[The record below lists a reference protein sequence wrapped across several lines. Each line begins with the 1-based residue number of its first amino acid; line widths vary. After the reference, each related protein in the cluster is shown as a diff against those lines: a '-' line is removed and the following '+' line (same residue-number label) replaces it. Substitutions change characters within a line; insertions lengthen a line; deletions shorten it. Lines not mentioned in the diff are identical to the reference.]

1 MILVINSG
9 SSSLKF
15 KLYAK
20 DFRILLSG
28 IVERIGLK
36 QPFLRYAF
44 EGGNER
50 DESFTS
56 VPDHVAALRHVFD
69 VVEQGGFDK
78 ADISVVGHR
87 VVHGGEEFTE
97 PTIIT
102 SKNIAKLE
110 AYSKLAPL
118 HNPSNLAGIRSC
130 MKLLPLAKNVA
141 VFDTAFYKTIPA
153 YAYLYSLPWDYYK
166 KHKIRKYGFHGISHR
181 YVSEQAAKQL
191 KKPLSTLR
199 LVTCHLG
206 SGASVTAVQHGK
218 AIDTSMGFTPLEG
231 LTMSTRC
238 GDIDAAIPLYL
249 IRELGMTADE
259 VDVELNTKSGLLG
272 ISGYKD
278 LRDVMAAAGIRIP
291 GYQLKGKVSAEAR
304 KRAGLAIDIF
314 AYDVARYIAQFAGLM
329 GGVDA
334 VVFTAGIGERSEFI
348 RKAVMAMVPLPPKVK
363 VLVVP
368 TDEEGMIAR
377 DTVSVTKK

>member
-1 MILVINSG
+1 MIFVINSG

-15 KLYAK
+15 KLYGK
-20 DFRILLSG
+20 DFRVLLSG

-36 QPFLRYAF
+36 QPYLSY
-44 EGGNER
+44 ELGSTKQK
-50 DESFTS
+50 DEFAS
-56 VPDHVAALRHVFD
+56 VPDHAAALKRVFD
-69 VVEQGGFDK
+69 VMVRGKLDLKEI
-78 ADISVVGHR
+78 AVVGHR
-87 VVHGGEEFTE
+87 VVHGGEEFTA
-97 PTIIT
+97 PTVIT
-102 SKNIAKLE
+102 KANLAKLE
-110 AYSKLAPL
+110 KYSKLAPL
-118 HNPSNLAGIRSC
+118 HNPPNLAGIRSC
-130 MKLLPLAKNVA
+130 MKLLPKAKNVA

-153 YAYLYSLPWDYYK
+153 YAYLYSLPWEYYT

-181 YVSEQAAKQL
+181 YVSEQAAKLL
-191 KKPLSTLR
+191 KKPLSKSR
-199 LVTCHLG
+199 LITCHLG
-206 SGASVTAVQHGK
+206 SGASVTAILHGK

-249 IRELGMTADE
+249 IREMGMTPDQ
-259 VDVELNTKSGLLG
+259 VDDALNKQSGLLG

-291 GYQLKGKVSAEAR
+291 GYVLKGKVSAEKR

-348 RKAVMAMVPLPPKVK
+348 RKAVMAMVPLPGKFK

-377 DTVSVTKK
+377 DAATTARK